1 MRLTILAATMA
12 AALLVPAIVSAQETY
27 KRELPDSLAKEAKV
41 SEDSAAKVALK
52 RVPKGSI
59 ESVEL
64 EREKGKLI
72 YSYDIKQPG
81 RSGAEEVNVNA
92 VTGKVVARMHESAA
106 AEKKEAAA
114 EKSEKPAA
122 KSAKKKP

>member
-1 MRLTILAATMA
+1 MRLTTLAATMA

-92 VTGKVVARMHESAA
+92 ATGKVVARMHESAA
-106 AEKKEAAA
+106 TEKKEAAA
-114 EKSEKPAA
+114 EKSEKRAA
-122 KSAKKKP
+122 KNAKKKP

>member
-1 MRLTILAATMA
+1 MRLTTLAATMA

-41 SEDSAAKVALK
+41 SEDAAAKTALK
-52 RVPKGSI
+52 RVPKGAI

-92 VTGKVVARMHESAA
+92 ATGKVVARMHESAA

-114 EKSEKPAA
+114 EKSEKRAA
-122 KSAKKKP
+122 KNAKKKP

>member
-92 VTGKVVARMHESAA
+92 ATGKVVARMHESAA

-114 EKSEKPAA
+114 EKSEKRAA
-122 KSAKKKP
+122 KNAKKKP